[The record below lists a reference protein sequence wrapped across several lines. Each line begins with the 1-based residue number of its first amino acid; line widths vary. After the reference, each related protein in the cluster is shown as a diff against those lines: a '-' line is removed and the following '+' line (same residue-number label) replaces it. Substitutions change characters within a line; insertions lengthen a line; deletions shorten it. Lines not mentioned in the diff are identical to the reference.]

1 MAEAMGGVLVI
12 VSMVVGTVSFVGL
25 FRRLPSLWL
34 PTRKRAATAWI
45 ASVVVFALGGA
56 LLPTEEARRDEEN
69 RRATETARTEEAR
82 RAELISA
89 AREANALAAEESFPT
104 RRDDFEQRLDELEE
118 LINNEE
124 WVEAKSRGEA
134 LQQELV
140 PLFRSSIAE
149 TPEVVSIRTRL
160 NDALGVARKEENVL
174 RRQATEQAAQT
185 PSPQQLAIETI
196 KNYPE
201 VLDAAISRDGQ
212 DFRLALIVPANTPQ
226 ARAQELGDNFVRM
239 VKSYADTPP
248 QREIGPGEYDYTIGV
263 YTQDERQIAVGAKV
277 AFARNITW

>member
-1 MAEAMGGVLVI
+1 MKSVRYVVLAAGIYMLGCGV
-12 VSMVVGTVSFVGL
+12 S
-25 FRRLPSLWL
+25 
-34 PTRKRAATAWI
+34 
-45 ASVVVFALGGA
+45 
-56 LLPTEEARRDEEN
+56 DEEI
-69 RRATETARTEEAR
+69 AR
-82 RAELISA
+82 RASEEKSRQDELVRN
-89 AREANALAAEESFPT
+89 AREASVLVAERDFPT
-104 RRDDFEQRLDELEE
+104 RREGIEQRLDTIDS
-118 LINNEE
+118 LIDGEA
-124 WVEAKSRGEA
+124 WVNALQNSEA
-134 LQQELV
+134 LQQELL

-160 NDALGVARKEENVL
+160 NDVLGVARKGENVS

-196 KNYPE
+196 KSYPE
-201 VLDAAISRDGQ
+201 VLDAAISQDGQ

-239 VKSYADTPP
+239 VKSYADIPP

-263 YTQDERQIAVGAKV
+263 YTPDKRQIAVGAKV